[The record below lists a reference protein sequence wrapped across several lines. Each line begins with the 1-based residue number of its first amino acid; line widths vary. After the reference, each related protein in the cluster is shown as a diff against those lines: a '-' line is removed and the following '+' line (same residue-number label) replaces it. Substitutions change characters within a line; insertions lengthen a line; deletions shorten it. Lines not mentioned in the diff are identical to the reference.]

1 MYALRSFSF
10 ILSCMFLISLRCCA
24 PNQRATTP
32 TSRVQVARIFEG
44 PRVASMKTREM
55 VTRMS
60 GVWSF
65 VEERGSLNGRRVV
78 VYEPWFALRMDC
90 PKMSWERNFTVAVKL
105 NSESYEFIPLKGFWL
120 LVWKLQEKIVS
131 RTINNFS
138 HGIIQLIQHY

>member
-1 MYALRSFSF
+1 MYVLRSFPF
-10 ILSCMFLISLRCCA
+10 TLSCMFLNFVEMLCF
-24 PNQRATTP
+24 NQRATTP
-32 TSRVQVARIFEG
+32 TSGIQVARIFEG

-55 VTRMS
+55 VTRIS

-65 VEERGSLNGRRVV
+65 IEERGSLNWRRVV
-78 VYEPWFALRMDC
+78 VYGPWFALRIDC

-120 LVWKLQEKIVS
+120 LVWKLQEKFIS